1 MASRHIS
8 EIQYTYKDGT
18 EPVRVLVI
26 EDEQKLAAALREGLE
41 AEQYSVFV
49 TATGEEGFYQVY
61 AQPFDLV
68 ILDVMLPGRS
78 GLEILKTMRD
88 GGIHTPVLMLTA
100 LDTTEDRVRGLDT
113 GADDYLVK
121 PFAFSELLARMRAL
135 LRRGAP
141 DATTKLTACDL
152 ELDVVRHAV
161 TRSGQVLDLTVRE
174 FEILKYLLQYQ
185 GNVVSREMLSRDV
198 WKETARHTPLDNVID
213 VHIARLRRKVDHQF
227 EKKLLQTV
235 RGVGFTIRTEPE

>member
-1 MASRHIS
+1 M
-8 EIQYTYKDGT
+8 
-18 EPVRVLVI
+18 I

-41 AEQYSVFV
+41 AEQYCVCV
-49 TATGEEGFYQVY
+49 TATGEEGFYQVH
-61 AQPFDLV
+61 AQSFDLV

-100 LDTTEDRVRGLDT
+100 RDTTEDRVRGLDT

-141 DATTKLTACDL
+141 EATTRLTAGDL
-152 ELDVVRHAV
+152 EMDVVRHVV

-174 FEILKYLLQYQ
+174 FEILKYLLEHQ
-185 GNVVSREMLSRDV
+185 GKVVSREMLSRDV

-213 VHIARLRRKVDHQF
+213 VHIARLRRKLDHQF
-227 EKKLLQTV
+227 ERRLLQTV
-235 RGVGFTIRTEPE
+235 RGVGFTLRTEPE